1 MKTFAE
7 RLKYAMDHSNMN
19 QTILAEKSGASKAA
33 ISQYL
38 AGRNTPNWERIK
50 VLANVTGVTA
60 DFLMGYEE
68 ATPDHE
74 AFIPVKKI
82 STKTAARCM
91 GKSEQ
96 FVRAG
101 LQRGIL
107 PFGNAVHGTG
117 ARWNYY
123 INPMRFKEYVGS
135 AVFNQFFG
143 ITP

>member
-7 RLKYAMDHSNMN
+7 RLKYAMDHSNMS

-50 VLANVTGVTA
+50 VLADVTGVTA
-60 DFLMGYEE
+60 DFLMGYED
-68 ATPDHE
+68 ATPVDE

-82 STKTAARCM
+82 STKAAARCM

-101 LQRGIL
+101 LQRGVL
-107 PFGNAVHGTG
+107 PFGNAVPGTG
-117 ARWNYY
+117 TRWNYY
-123 INPMRFKEYVGS
+123 INPMRFKEYVGN
-135 AVFNQFFG
+135 ATFNEFFG
-143 ITP
+143 VVP